1 MNIKGKLKEIF
12 KTTQIK
18 ETFKKREFVVEYAEN
33 PNYPQLLKFEL
44 INDNCSMID
53 KFQVGD
59 EIEIDFDIR
68 GREWI
73 NPKGE
78 KVYFTSLSAYR
89 LNKANGSGTPYDDQ
103 PSPEPGDIPPPSDN
117 DEELPF

>member
-1 MNIKGKLKEIF
+1 MNIKGKIKEIF
-12 KTTQIK
+12 KTNQIK
-18 ETFKKREFVVEYAEN
+18 ETFRKREFVVEYADN

-44 INDNCSMID
+44 VNDNCSMID
-53 KFQVGD
+53 GYQIGD

-78 KVYFTSLSAYR
+78 KIYFTSLSAYR
-89 LNKANGSGTPYDDQ
+89 LRKINGADNADNFEQ
-103 PSPEPGDIPPPSDN
+103 PASGDIPPPDN
-117 DEELPF
+117 DEDLPF